1 MVMLVNAP
9 IRGNDK
15 QGAGYYGAPRS
26 GGRKHKGVD
35 ISCYKNT
42 EVLSI
47 SEGKVT
53 KIGYP
58 YDPNDSKKGHLRY
71 VQISYGDYDFRY
83 FYIHPAVSIGDRVIK
98 GDTLGITQGLIDIY
112 PGITDH
118 YHFEVKENGKIINPK
133 EFLT

>member
-1 MVMLVNAP
+1 MLVNAP
-9 IRGNDK
+9 LRGDDK
-15 QGAGYYGAPRS
+15 HGSGYYGAPR

-35 ISCYKNT
+35 IACYKGS
-42 EVLSI
+42 EVLSL

-83 FYIHPAVSIGDRVIK
+83 FYVHPTVSIGDRVIK
-98 GDTLGITQGLIDIY
+98 GDTLGITQGLTDIY